1 MLRRC
6 SSFKVSLKLGFKFQS
21 LIEAEFQVSKFRQS
35 YFSSFKVSLIN
46 HWTPIDLG
54 FHFLVPVIER
64 NRSDSP
70 AHLLLE
76 IITRIHLGWVLCRWL
91 DSMPL
96 CDLRKAQIS
105 VKRRLYIHIIIQSV
119 FNQHHWSFFF
129 LMYLSL
135 TYQITYQIIAP
146 YFFAN
151 DCTRSLFPASCH
163 SQGGLSVQI
172 CHVTHGVPD

>member
-54 FHFLVPVIER
+54 FHFSVPVIER

-76 IITRIHLGWVLCRWL
+76 IIIRIQLGLSLQWREGLPTYLNKICIQSASLVFF
-91 DSMPL
+91 
-96 CDLRKAQIS
+96 LRN
-105 VKRRLYIHIIIQSV
+105 VSV
-119 FNQHHWSFFF
+119 FNLSNYRAISFW
-129 LMYLSL
+129 
-135 TYQITYQIIAP
+135 QIIAP
-146 YFFAN
+146 DHFF
-151 DCTRSLFPASCH
+151 L
-163 SQGGLSVQI
+163 QV
-172 CHVTHGVPD
+172 VTHRGAFRSKFVTSLMGSLTDL

>member
-1 MLRRC
+1 MLRHC
-6 SSFKVSLKLGFKFQS
+6 SSFKVSLNLGFKFQS
-21 LIEAEFQVSKFRQS
+21 FIEAEFQVSKFRQS

-135 TYQITYQIIAP
+135 TYQIIAP
-146 YFFAN
+146 YFF
-151 DCTRSLFPASCH
+151 CKLLHQITFPCKLSLTGGPFGPNLSRH
-163 SQGGLSVQI
+163 SWG
-172 CHVTHGVPD
+172 P